1 MSKTKLENVDEKK
14 VPSFASVIFVFL
26 YLIISMGISVLW
38 LEIPIHITL
47 VSAAI
52 VATIVAMMQG
62 YTWDEIQ
69 DAILHGCSIAMLPML
84 ILMIIGAII
93 GAWISA
99 GTIQTIIFYGL
110 QLISPRWFLVAAA
123 LMCSITSLAT
133 GSAWTTSGTIGV
145 ALMGIGA
152 GLGVPAGMT
161 AGAVVSGSYFGDKM
175 SPLSDSTNLAV
186 AVAEADLFE
195 HIKHMIYTVGP
206 GLLLSLI
213 AYAIL
218 GARFGGDTIDPAQ
231 MAVINETLNG
241 LDQNFNLSLWLLIPP
256 IAVIVM
262 AVKKVPALASLIMSA
277 LLGGIFALIFQG
289 ASIHEITQAMNW
301 GFVSNTGIESVDALL
316 SRGGMQSM
324 MWTVSLGFIALSF
337 GGILEKTYMLEVI
350 LNKIEPLIK
359 TTGSLVI
366 TTLLGS
372 LATNFSMAS
381 QYMAIIIP
389 GRMLAPA
396 YKRLNLKTKNLSRAL
411 EDGGTVFAPLV
422 PWSLS
427 GAFSAGVLG
436 VATIDYVPYAFLCF
450 FVPIIS
456 AIYGMTGFTMEK
468 EDEEI
473 NVENNE
479 EKKEVIK

>member
-1 MSKTKLENVDEKK
+1 MSKTKLDNVEEKK
-14 VPSFASVIFVFL
+14 VPSFSSVIFVFL
-26 YLIISMGISVLW
+26 YLIVTMGISVLW

-52 VATIVAMMQG
+52 VTTIVAMMQG
-62 YTWDEIQ
+62 YSWEEIQ
-69 DAILHGCSIAMLPML
+69 AAILHGCSIAMLPML

-99 GTIQTIIFYGL
+99 GTIQTIIYYGL

-175 SPLSDSTNLAV
+175 SPLSDSTNLAA

-206 GLLLSLI
+206 GLALSLL
-213 AYAIL
+213 AYAVL
-218 GARFGGDTIDPAQ
+218 GARFGGETLDPQQ
-231 MAVINETLNG
+231 MAVINETLTG
-241 LDQNFNLSLWLLIPP
+241 LNQNFNLSLWLLIPP
-256 IAVIVM
+256 VAVIIM
-262 AVKKVPALASLIMSA
+262 AVKKVPALASLIISA
-277 LLGGIFALIFQG
+277 LMGGVFALIFQG

-301 GFVSNTGIESVDALL
+301 GFVSETGIESVDALL

-359 TTGSLVI
+359 TTGSLVL

-436 VATIDYVPYAFLCF
+436 ISTIEYVPYAFLCF
-450 FVPIIS
+450 FVPVIS
-456 AIYGMTGFTMEK
+456 AIYGMTGFTMEY
-468 EDEEI
+468 EDENQDKI
-473 NVENNE
+473 DNNSE
-479 EKKEVIK
+479 TKAK

>member
-1 MSKTKLENVDEKK
+1 MSESKLDNVNQKK
-14 VPSFASVIFVFL
+14 VPSFSSVIFVFL

-38 LEIPIHITL
+38 LDIPIHITL

-52 VATIVAMMQG
+52 VATIVAMSQG

-99 GTIQTIIFYGL
+99 GTIQTIIYYGL

-175 SPLSDSTNLAV
+175 SPLSDSTNLAA
-186 AVAEADLFE
+186 AVAEADLFD
-195 HIKHMIYTVGP
+195 HIKHMVYTVGP

-213 AYAIL
+213 AYAVL
-218 GARFGGDTIDPAQ
+218 GAQFGGSTIDPVQ
-231 MAVINETLNG
+231 MSVINETLTG
-241 LDQNFNLSLWLLIPP
+241 LEQNFNLSLWLLIPP
-256 IAVIVM
+256 VAVIIM
-262 AVKKVPALASLIMSA
+262 AAKKVPALASLIISA
-277 LLGGIFALIFQG
+277 LMGAVFALIFQG
-289 ASIHEITQAMNW
+289 ASIHEVTQAMNW
-301 GFVSNTGIESVDALL
+301 GFVSETGIESVDSLL

-350 LNKIEPLIK
+350 LNKIQPAIK
-359 TTGSLVI
+359 NTGSLVI

-436 VATIDYVPYAFLCF
+436 VATLDYVPYAFLCF

-456 AIYGMTGFTMEK
+456 AIYGMTGFTMET

-473 NVENNE
+473 TEDRDV
-479 EKKEVIK
+479 KKTVSK

>member
-1 MSKTKLENVDEKK
+1 MSNFKSEDLKNKKL
-14 VPSFASVIFVFL
+14 PSFSSVLLVFF
-26 YLIISMGISVLW
+26 YLVVSMGISVLW
-38 LEIPIHITL
+38 LDIPIHVTL
-47 VSAAI
+47 VSASIVAI
-52 VATIVAMMQG
+52 VVAMKQG

-99 GTIQTIIFYGL
+99 GTIQTIIYYGL

-123 LMCSITSLAT
+123 LMCSITSVAT

-152 GLGVPAGMT
+152 GLGIPGGMT

-175 SPLSDSTNLAV
+175 SPLSDSTNLAA
-186 AVAEADLFE
+186 AVAEADLFD
-195 HIKHMIYTVGP
+195 HIKHMFYTVGP
-206 GLLLSLI
+206 GLALALVG
-213 AYAIL
+213 YAIL
-218 GARFGGDTIDPAQ
+218 GFRFGDGSIDPAQ
-231 MAVINETLNG
+231 MEIINETLTG

-256 IAVIVM
+256 VTVIIM
-262 AVKKVPALASLIMSA
+262 AVKKVPALASLVIAA
-277 LLGGIFALIFQG
+277 LMGGIFAFIFQG

-301 GFVSNTGIESVDALL
+301 GYVSDTGIASVDELL
-316 SRGGMQSM
+316 TRGGMQDM

-337 GGILEKTYMLEVI
+337 GGILEKTYMLEVV
-350 LNKIEPLIK
+350 LNKIQPLIK
-359 TTGSLVI
+359 TTGSLVL

-372 LATNFSMAS
+372 LATNISMAS

-396 YKRLNLKTKNLSRAL
+396 YKRLDLKTKNLSRAL

-436 VATIDYVPYAFLCF
+436 IDTIQYAPFAFLCF
-450 FVPIIS
+450 TVPVIS
-456 AIYGMTGFTMEK
+456 AIYGFTGITMEYEDKTEK
-468 EDEEI
+468 EI
-473 NVENNE
+473 
-479 EKKEVIK
+479 KKAAAGK

>member
-1 MSKTKLENVDEKK
+1 MKKLSPEDLSDKK
-14 VPSFASVIFVFL
+14 LPSFSSVLFVFF
-26 YLIISMGISVLW
+26 YLIVSMGISVLW
-38 LEIPIHITL
+38 LDIPIHITL
-47 VSAAI
+47 VSASI
-52 VATIVAMMQG
+52 VAIAVAMKHG

-69 DAILHGCSIAMLPML
+69 EAVLHGCSIAMLPML

-99 GTIQTIIFYGL
+99 GTIQTIIYYGL

-152 GLGVPAGMT
+152 GLGVPGGMT

-175 SPLSDSTNLAV
+175 SPLSDSTNLAA
-186 AVAEADLFE
+186 AVAEADLFD

-206 GLLLSLI
+206 GLIIALI
-213 AYAIL
+213 GYAIL
-218 GARFGGDTIDPAQ
+218 GARFGEGTIDPVQ
-231 MAVINETLNG
+231 MEIINETLTG
-241 LDQNFNLSLWLLIPP
+241 LEQNFNLSLWLFIPP
-256 IAVIVM
+256 ITVIVM
-262 AVKKVPALASLIMSA
+262 AIKKVPALASLVIAA
-277 LLGGIFALIFQG
+277 LMGGIFAFIFQG

-301 GFVSNTGIESVDALL
+301 GYVSETGIASVDELL
-316 SRGGMQSM
+316 SRGGMQNM

-359 TTGSLVI
+359 NTGSLVL

-372 LATNFSMAS
+372 LATNISMAS

-427 GAFSAGVLG
+427 GAFSASVLG
-436 VATIDYVPYAFLCF
+436 IDTISYVPFAFLCF
-450 FVPIIS
+450 TVPIIS
-456 AIYGMTGFTMEK
+456 AIYGFTGITMEYEEERTEQEIK
-468 EDEEI
+468 EAAGR
-473 NVENNE
+473 
-479 EKKEVIK
+479 

>member
-1 MSKTKLENVDEKK
+1 MSESKSKFENISEKK
-14 VPSFASVIFVFL
+14 LPSFSSVLFVFA

-52 VATIVAMMQG
+52 VATVVAMVQG
-62 YTWDEIQ
+62 YSWDEIQ

-99 GTIQTIIFYGL
+99 GTIQIIIYYGL
-110 QLISPRWFLVAAA
+110 QLISPRWFLVAGA
-123 LMCSITSLAT
+123 LMCCITSLAT

-152 GLGVPAGMT
+152 GLGIPAGMT

-175 SPLSDSTNLAV
+175 SPLSDSTNLAA
-186 AVAEADLFE
+186 AVAESDLFD
-195 HIKHMIYTVGP
+195 HIQHMMWTVGP
-206 GLLLSLI
+206 GLLLALI
-213 AYAIL
+213 GYAIL
-218 GARFGGDTIDPAQ
+218 GARFGQGNIDPAQ
-231 MAVINETLNG
+231 MAVINETLTG
-241 LDQNFNLSLWLLIPP
+241 LEQNFNLSLWLFIPP
-256 IAVIVM
+256 IAVIIM
-262 AVKKVPALASLIMSA
+262 AVKKVPALASLVISA

-301 GFVSNTGIESVDALL
+301 GYVSETGVESVDALL

-359 TTGSLVI
+359 NTGSLVI

-427 GAFSAGVLG
+427 GAFTAGVLNIS
-436 VATIDYVPYAFLCF
+436 TIEYVPFAFLCF
-450 FVPIIS
+450 TVPIIS
-456 AIYGMTGFTMEK
+456 AIYGITGFTMEY
-468 EDEEI
+468 EDEEFD
-473 NVENNE
+473 
-479 EKKEVIK
+479 EKKKAVN

>member
-1 MSKTKLENVDEKK
+1 
-14 VPSFASVIFVFL
+14 
-26 YLIISMGISVLW
+26 
-38 LEIPIHITL
+38 
-47 VSAAI
+47 
-52 VATIVAMMQG
+52 
-62 YTWDEIQ
+62 
-69 DAILHGCSIAMLPML
+69 
-84 ILMIIGAII
+84 
-93 GAWISA
+93 
-99 GTIQTIIFYGL
+99 
-110 QLISPRWFLVAAA
+110 
-123 LMCSITSLAT
+123 
-133 GSAWTTSGTIGV
+133 
-145 ALMGIGA
+145 MGIGA

-175 SPLSDSTNLAV
+175 SPLSDSTNLAA
-186 AVAEADLFE
+186 AVAEADLFD
-195 HIKHMIYTVGP
+195 HIKHMVYTVGP

-213 AYAIL
+213 AYAVL
-218 GARFGGDTIDPAQ
+218 GAQFGGSTIDPVQ
-231 MAVINETLNG
+231 MSVINETLTG
-241 LDQNFNLSLWLLIPP
+241 LEQNFNLSLWLLIPP
-256 IAVIVM
+256 VAVIIM
-262 AVKKVPALASLIMSA
+262 AAKKVPALASLIISA
-277 LLGGIFALIFQG
+277 LMGAVFALIFQG
-289 ASIHEITQAMNW
+289 ASIHEVTQAMNW
-301 GFVSNTGIESVDALL
+301 GFVSETGIESVDSLL

-350 LNKIEPLIK
+350 LNKIQPAIK
-359 TTGSLVI
+359 NTGSLVI

-436 VATIDYVPYAFLCF
+436 VATLDYVPYAFLCF

-456 AIYGMTGFTMEK
+456 AIYGMTGFTMET
-468 EDEEI
+468 EDEESTEDRD
-473 NVENNE
+473 V
-479 EKKEVIK
+479 KKTVSK